1 MKDNDIDKIILEN
14 IKKKMEQ
21 LLKMYLEIWLFQILI

>member
-14 IKKKMEQ
+14 IKKMEQ